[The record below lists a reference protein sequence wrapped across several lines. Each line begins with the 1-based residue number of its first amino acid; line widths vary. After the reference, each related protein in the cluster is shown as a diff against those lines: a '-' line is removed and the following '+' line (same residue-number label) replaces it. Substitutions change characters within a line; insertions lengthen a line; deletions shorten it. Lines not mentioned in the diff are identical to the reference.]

1 MGIMRYDSEVSSD
14 VIKCHQMSGFARKR
28 LRDDV
33 SIYISL
39 QIARK
44 LNLRLKVT
52 DIRACMPNHRRMRVK
67 HVYVVKT
74 FKLSIKET
82 V

>member
-1 MGIMRYDSEVSSD
+1 MLSSD

>member
-1 MGIMRYDSEVSSD
+1 MLSSD
-14 VIKCHQMSGFARKR
+14 VVKCHQMSGIPRKR

-44 LNLRLKVT
+44 LNLRLEAT
-52 DIRACMPNHRRMRVK
+52 DIRACMSNHRRMRVK

-74 FKLSIKET
+74 FKLSRKET

>member
-1 MGIMRYDSEVSSD
+1 MCYTSS
-14 VIKCHQMSGFARKR
+14 RRR
-28 LRDDV
+28 LQRLCDDV

-44 LNLRLKVT
+44 LNLRLEVT

>member
-1 MGIMRYDSEVSSD
+1 MLSSD
-14 VIKCHQMSGFARKR
+14 VIKCHQMSGFGSKR
-28 LRDDV
+28 LCDDV

-44 LNLRLKVT
+44 LNLRLEVPGF
-52 DIRACMPNHRRMRVK
+52 RACTSNHRRMRVK

-74 FKLSIKET
+74 FKLSRKET